1 MARRHIPT
9 HAIQAASTTP
19 LSSTAGVGHGPVPF
33 KVVAS
38 TTIAQFDIVY
48 ANGRDTTVPN
58 LLRVTPADSDAQ
70 ASVQP
75 PLFVALNG
83 AAAGQTLD
91 VSAGPVQIPMAILV
105 GNVGD
110 LVYVDS
116 TAGGKALAPGTYAQP
131 IGKVTKTGSIADGG
145 SFVFMGAMG
154 SPAGASSFTVIDL
167 NGTFDQDAALTATGD
182 AANIAVTMSHATQT
196 AEALDVS
203 IAQIT
208 NARTSGDLVA
218 VKASVTS
225 LTGSTAGVDHV
236 CYDASATAGDADSD
250 HIGLRLG
257 ASVDVTLDSRA
268 QTTGKNVWKVG
279 DNLAS
284 ALDVQEGSNSYIKVV
299 TTNNAEHTEI
309 RSPRPI
315 GPTATAITGATAL
328 TIADS
333 DRVFTIAQSSAYD
346 VDLPAPGAADVKY
359 LFQLV
364 SPGAFNVT
372 ITVAGAAATFEGT
385 IVNDDTS
392 VVPATG
398 STLTFASGVA
408 ALGDNIEVCST
419 SSSKYLVRAVSSAN
433 GGITIS

>member
-1 MARRHIPT
+1 MARRHIPVPN
-9 HAIQAASTTP
+9 IQAASTAP
-19 LSSTAGVGHGPVPF
+19 LSSTGSVGHGPIPF

-75 PLFVALNG
+75 PLFVALSG
-83 AAAGQTLD
+83 ATAGQTLD
-91 VSAGPVQIPMAILV
+91 VSPGPVQIPMAIV
-105 GNVGD
+105 AGNVGD

-131 IGKVTKTGSIADGG
+131 IGKVTKLGSIADGG

-154 SPAGASSFTVIDL
+154 LPAGASSFTAIDL
-167 NGTFDQDAALTATGD
+167 NGTLDQDAALVGTGD
-182 AANIAVTMSHATQT
+182 AANIAATMSHATQS

-218 VKASVTS
+218 IKASVTS
-225 LTGSTAGVDHV
+225 LNGSTAGVDHV
-236 CYDASATAGDADSD
+236 CYDATVTAGDADSD
-250 HIGLRLG
+250 HIALRIG
-257 ASVDVTLDSRA
+257 AGFSHAIDSRA
-268 QTTGKNVWKVG
+268 AATGENKWAVA

-284 ALDVQEGSNSYIKVV
+284 ALDVTEGSNSYIKVV
-299 TTNNAEHTEI
+299 TTNGSEHVEI
-309 RSPRPI
+309 RSPRPV

-333 DRVFTIAQSSAYD
+333 GRVFTVAQSSAYD
-346 VDLPAPGAADVKY
+346 VDLPAPGAADVCFY
-359 LFQLV
+359 LQLV
-364 SPGAFNVT
+364 SPGANAVT
-372 ITVAGAAATFEGT
+372 VTVAGAAATFEGV
-385 IVNDDTS
+385 IVNDVTS
-392 VVPATG
+392 VLPATG

-408 ALGDNIEVCST
+408 ALGDCIEVRST
-419 SSSKYLVRAVSSAN
+419 SSSKYFVRAISSAA
-433 GGITIS
+433 GGITIA

>member
-1 MARRHIPT
+1 MRRHIPT

-105 GNVGD
+105 GSVGD

-154 SPAGASSFTVIDL
+154 SPAGASSFTAIDL

-182 AANIAVTMSHATQT
+182 AANIAVTMSHATQS

-208 NARTSGDLVA
+208 NARTSGDLIA

-225 LTGSTAGVDHV
+225 LTGSTSGVDHV

-309 RSPRPI
+309 RSPRPV
-315 GPTATAITGATAL
+315 GPTATAITGATTL
-328 TIADS
+328 TIADAG
-333 DRVFTIAQSSAYD
+333 RVFTIAQSSAYD
-346 VDLPAPGAADVKY
+346 VDLPAPDAADVRF

-385 IVNDDTS
+385 IVNDVTS

-419 SSSKYLVRAVSSAN
+419 STSKYLVRAVSSAN